1 MAIDELFHF
10 LSKRDATSQG
20 KQGMRRKKGKKKK
33 KGGKNRKNKIVK
45 KRAKGIKKK
54 GTKKKK
60 KKIDQDQDQ
69 KQEQKQEQKQ
79 DEKQEEKQEEKPET
93 ENKNDDNGEKLR
105 SELAACEECVPTL
118 ARYARVYEGKAGAI
132 YRQFKRINNFEKLR
146 QSKRDKKGHFLSSYN
161 SIFQTLG
168 SDTANPTCDGVPVEG
183 NPDLQPFSG
192 MSSLGFILLLS
203 CRQMR

>member
-60 KKIDQDQDQ
+60 KKIDQDQ
-69 KQEQKQEQKQ
+69 KQEQKQDQKQ
-79 DEKQEEKQEEKPET
+79 DEKQEEKQEVKPET
-93 ENKNDDNGEKLR
+93 ENKNDDNREELR

-192 MSSLGFILLLS
+192 MSIPDFRLLLS